1 MGMITLYVDL
11 DDTLLHTRDWLIE
24 QMYVMTGYRHKG
36 NGFITPE
43 NTEGNITPVLDS
55 AEFMRNTP
63 PNIEMTN
70 VLKQISDRVRIKI
83 CTHRGYHPKGVEYT
97 EELLDRLQLDYIAG
111 VEYLCS
117 YKQPDKIEHLRSL
130 GESFILLD
138 DNPKFSKSKALE
150 DTGEIMVF
158 TQVWNEQLVI
168 SNHLRV
174 NSPLELIP
182 KLEMNPLFQKRL
194 NNVQYPI

>member
-1 MGMITLYVDL
+1 MITLYVDL

-70 VLKQISDRVRIKI
+70 VLKQISDRVRI
-83 CTHRGYHPKGVEYT
+83 
-97 EELLDRLQLDYIAG
+97 
-111 VEYLCS
+111 
-117 YKQPDKIEHLRSL
+117 
-130 GESFILLD
+130 
-138 DNPKFSKSKALE
+138 
-150 DTGEIMVF
+150 
-158 TQVWNEQLVI
+158 
-168 SNHLRV
+168 
-174 NSPLELIP
+174 
-182 KLEMNPLFQKRL
+182 
-194 NNVQYPI
+194 